1 MGGAA
6 SGEVTVAGAV
16 DEAAVTADVAVRV
29 RVGQPVRLRESPQ
42 L

>member
-16 DEAAVTADVAVRV
+16 DKAVVEVVVRV
-29 RVGQPVRLRESPQ
+29 TVGRQVRLQESPR